1 MSDTIKIIPEEGL
14 TEHLSLKCDPTLKAR
29 IEEGYQRFLETGASS
44 TFSGFIR
51 SLIRCGIDALWLSID
66 AIDADGVE
74 RIALQKGVLQ
84 NPAPITVESVNKSF

>member
-51 SLIRCGIDALWLSID
+51 SLIRCGIDSLWLSTD
-66 AIDADGVE
+66 AIETKRVE
-74 RIALQKGVLQ
+74 RLPYQGRVTKPGTDNSGICQ
-84 NPAPITVESVNKSF
+84 